1 MVNSRIFLAAAW
13 SATGVYGAL
22 VAGSPAAH
30 AYDSWCD
37 LVETHAPRIAVVS
50 EPLRTGNDQLATD
63 RLNDFYTKV
72 IPQLNTVASATFW
85 YPNVWGSPDIR
96 TDTRSLMNAMAD
108 LQDVANEYQP
118 AAAQVA
124 AVDDALARLHRQ
136 CEGHRGLPPRP
147 QQ

>member
-1 MVNSRIFLAAAW
+1 MLSV
-13 SATGVYGAL
+13 L
-22 VAGSPAAH
+22 VAGIPAPPAAH

-37 LVETHAPRIAVVS
+37 LVETHAPRIALVS

-96 TDTRSLMNAMAD
+96 SDTRTLMNAMAD
-108 LQDVANEYQP
+108 LQGVATDSQP
-118 AAAQVA
+118 AGAQVA
-124 AVDDALARLHRQ
+124 AVDDALATLHRQ
-136 CEGHRGLPPRP
+136 CAGHRGLPPRL